1 MPGSTSA
8 GGTLLAASRS
18 VLPAGLSW
26 IDWVHAGV
34 IVAATILVAQVVRRV
49 FVRLLEHD
57 DSERGVAVVIGRFLA
72 YLVVVF
78 GLVYALR
85 VLGISLGPLLGALGV
100 GGIALAFALQD
111 VLQNAVA
118 GLLLQIRRPFRRGHQ
133 IKTGDYEGI
142 VTDVTLRTVQL
153 RTYDGLDVYVPNR
166 IVLQSPIVNYTRTP
180 LRRTTLRVGVAYGAD
195 LAAARRVMLGAVRT
209 AAGVVASPE
218 PQVWVEAFGD
228 SSVTL
233 TAMFWHPAPTPDMW
247 RVRTEVAIAVK
258 SALDEAGV
266 DIPFPQVTVWQAA
279 TPSYPG
285 DDGERP
291 GGPAPAATRGQPLN
305 S

>member
-1 MPGSTSA
+1 MA
-8 GGTLLAASRS
+8 GPPVAYGALPAASKA

-26 IDWVHAGV
+26 VDWLHAGL
-34 IVAATILVAQVVRRV
+34 IVAAAVLLAQVVRRLL
-49 FVRLLEHD
+49 VRIIEHN
-57 DSERGVAVVIGRFLA
+57 DSERGVAVVIGRSLA

-166 IVLQSPIVNYTRTP
+166 IVLASPIVNYTRTP
-180 LRRTTLRVGVAYGAD
+180 LRRTTLQVGVAYRAD
-195 LAAARRVMLGAVRT
+195 LAGARRIVHDAVRG
-209 AAGVVASPE
+209 ADGVEASPE
-218 PQVWVEAFGD
+218 PQVWVEQFGD
-228 SSVTL
+228 SSIVL
-233 TAMFWHPAPTPDMW
+233 AAMFWHPAPTPDLW
-247 RVRTEVAIAVK
+247 RVRTEVAVAVK

-266 DIPFPQVTVWQAA
+266 DIPFPQVTVWQGAA
-279 TPSYPG
+279 AGPYPD
-285 DDGERP
+285 DDGVASPRSGRRP
-291 GGPAPAATRGQPLN
+291 AG
-305 S
+305 